1 MFLFIT
7 GMGAGAV
14 TYFAATAWIASLYSK
29 QIRTAISA
37 QPYYRALL
45 VEARR
50 YLGQI
55 ASCQSINEA
64 HKIAN
69 KALNKTEIGK

>member
-1 MFLFIT
+1 MLLFLT
-7 GMGAGAV
+7 GMGIGAV
-14 TYFAATAWIASLYSK
+14 TCFTAMAWIASLYNK
-29 QIRTAISA
+29 QIRAAKSA
-37 QPYYRALL
+37 QPDYRTLL
-45 VEARR
+45 GEARR

-69 KALNKTEIGK
+69 KAINETEIGK